1 MAGNPSGSDL
11 VQSTPKTK
19 TKPQVRLGERDEILD
34 TLNKKPDIT
43 SIEEMEVGLEIYSKN
58 WQNLDRVLTVFER
71 INQYDGVK
79 NIVTSGGGGNT
90 ASQRLR
96 ENLKRAG
103 IEPPPYPNAVHHIVA
118 VGSEKARA
126 SVATLQAYGIDLDS
140 PANGVFLPYRKNE
153 LVTTEAMHC
162 GGHLDSYH
170 KTVETKLSAIIDVAD
185 EYCLP
190 FATVQTMLCDVL
202 HNIRK
207 ELLTGDLRI
216 HN

>member
-1 MAGNPSGSDL
+1 M
-11 VQSTPKTK
+11 
-19 TKPQVRLGERDEILD
+19 
-34 TLNKKPDIT
+34 
-43 SIEEMEVGLEIYSKN
+43 
-58 WQNLDRVLTVFER
+58 
-71 INQYDGVK
+71 
-79 NIVTSGGGGNT
+79 
-90 ASQRLR
+90 
-96 ENLKRAG
+96 
-103 IEPPPYPNAVHHIVA
+103 HHIVA